1 MLQILEPSA
10 DLYDTMGKAA
20 KRPESE
26 ADPRAQWD
34 GPAVGVGVRL
44 LAIRIASFVLGAQRG
59 SPAQMCM
66 AEAG

>member
-10 DLYDTMGKAA
+10 DLYGRMGKAA

-44 LAIRIASFVLGAQRG
+44 LAIRIASFLISA
-59 SPAQMCM
+59 
-66 AEAG
+66 